1 MKLIIVLITLS
12 ALTACVTAS
21 CPNACSG
28 HGSCGS
34 NDQCS
39 CFRNWVANDCSE
51 RVCPYGISHTTT
63 PQGDLNMDGDRYDN
77 TGKAIVYKTGP
88 NAGTHIQAFI
98 SHLDNTLTF
107 STNQDVSSNELVK
120 GDAIQI
126 RGWDATNTRFIKHS
140 FVITAVNAD
149 GTFALDKDCTVAG
162 GLHGSVFKV
171 METIAFPQGTWE
183 TWPGDAV
190 QTTQDEGHF
199 YMECSNQG
207 LCDRGTGE
215 CECFDGYGGIDCG
228 ATSCPNDCSGNGR
241 CLSISDMA
249 RAAPTR
255 SGNTIEVARGSHFVS
270 TELTPDVAVGDT
282 VFLGE
287 QADYDSATAYTV
299 TGIVSQL
306 SANIGVVDRCAK
318 ADGTNVN
325 TAHTNRA
332 LCVAATD
339 CGGAQCVWNSQAGIV
354 GSQGFTVSP
363 RAQNSLP
370 FGSLLYKVGNY
381 NLWDADKVAGCV
393 CDDGFSG
400 HDCSSMACPVGA
412 DPLDVTGEDKENSES
427 STSTAT
433 PSTYTK
439 QNERQMLTM
448 DSTRGALSG
457 EFKLTFTSINGEK
470 KTTAS
475 IPTAPELSST
485 VTVSGVEEYDS
496 TYCKEANAGTTTI
509 YDQATGQWGG
519 AACEKLITFSPD
531 LPDDELQTG
540 DYIRIGNEI
549 RQIGSLIRSSDS
561 GNYSSAYVTAQ
572 FAKGYGAGTYAY
584 RHSAAK
590 AIEYGLEHLSNDV
603 VGEVT
608 ATKSKSSGKVLLNPK
623 GGHTNK
629 LHAAIA
635 TGGVTLSFTADGA
648 PMDSVGVGD
657 VLRIHS
663 QDGVSQIE
671 TITVANTGLVTGATL
686 DPDHLHTTDDAS
698 ELVAGTRDI
707 DSITYSVDH
716 VPIVDNGFK
725 YKVKFEDNSGDLPE
739 MICNTDNLRSVYRM
753 DEAAYVTRD
762 EPDRVWFVDTAQGSS
777 QPAYSA
783 VAQADLT
790 HPSAITAGDTIYVGE
805 QRCDVVSSDSDVG
818 SGVSNYLSA
827 SVVCA
832 EALSENAHST
842 ADAIVTHD
850 VIEVSFEGSSQS
862 CTSTDRPSLRF
873 IHDTDSVGSV
883 NDCTDASACAS
894 VLSYNGANRLVR
906 WSSGSDITKLSTNEL
921 MDNNDIAV
929 NDRVSIR
936 TSNEHTYETRTVDY
950 VNLEGLGTTTDNF
963 FTVSQPFTAAYEEK
977 HIYLNFKGTTSSA
990 ACSGRGLCDGSTA
1003 ECQCFKGYTGQ
1014 ACQIQNALAA

>member
-1 MKLIIVLITLS
+1 
-12 ALTACVTAS
+12 
-21 CPNACSG
+21 
-28 HGSCGS
+28 
-34 NDQCS
+34 
-39 CFRNWVANDCSE
+39 
-51 RVCPYGISHTTT
+51 
-63 PQGDLNMDGDRYDN
+63 MDGDRYDN

-88 NAGTHIQAFI
+88 YAGDHIQAFI

-107 STNQDVSSNELVK
+107 SAAQDVSSNELVK

-126 RGWDATNTRFIKHS
+126 RGWDATTTRFIKHT

-149 GTFALDKDCTVAG
+149 GTFALDKDCTVTG
-162 GLHGSVFKV
+162 GLHGSVFKIQT
-171 METIAFPQGTWE
+171 TIEAPQGTWE

-190 QTTQDEGHF
+190 QATQDEGHF

-207 LCDRGTGE
+207 LCDRGSGE
-215 CECFDGYGGIDCG
+215 CECFDGYSGIDCG

-249 RAAPTR
+249 RAAPIR
-255 SGNTIEVARGSHFVS
+255 SGNTIEVERGSHFVS
-270 TELTPDVAVGDT
+270 TESTPDVAVGDT
-282 VFLGE
+282 VYLGE

-299 TGIVSQL
+299 TGIVSL
-306 SANIGVVDRCAK
+306 MSSAVTRATVVSS
-318 ADGTNVN
+318 GLGN
-325 TAHTNRA
+325 
-332 LCVAATD
+332 
-339 CGGAQCVWNSQAGIV
+339 
-354 GSQGFTVSP
+354 QGFTVSP
-363 RAQNSLP
+363 RAQASLP
-370 FGSLLYKVGNY
+370 FGSSLYKVGNY
-381 NLWDADKVAGCV
+381 NLWDANKVAGCV

-412 DPLDVTGEDKENSES
+412 DPLDVTGEDKENSQS

-457 EFKLTFTSINGEK
+457 EFTLTFTSINGEK

-485 VTVSGVEEYDS
+485 VSVSGVEEYDS
-496 TYCKEANAGTTTI
+496 TYCKEANAAS
-509 YDQATGQWGG
+509 YDATADKQWGG
-519 AACEKLITFSPD
+519 AACEKLIKFSPD

-623 GGHTNK
+623 VGTNK
-629 LHAAIA
+629 LHAVVAE
-635 TGGVTLSFTADGA
+635 GGVTLTFSADGA
-648 PMDSVGVGD
+648 PMDSAGVGD

-663 QDGVSQIE
+663 QDGMSQIE
-671 TITVANTGLVTGATL
+671 TITVADTGLITQVTL
-686 DPDHLHTTDDAS
+686 DPEHIYATDDTVTDKSKLA
-698 ELVAGTRDI
+698 AGTRTI
-707 DSITYSVDH
+707 NSIVYSVDH
-716 VPIVDNGFK
+716 VAIVDNGFK

-739 MICNTDNLRSVYRM
+739 MVCNSDNLRSVYRIA
-753 DEAAYVTRD
+753 EAAYVTRD

-783 VAQADLT
+783 VAQDDLT

-805 QRCDVVSSDSDVG
+805 QRCDVISSDSDVG
-818 SGVSNYLSA
+818 SGASIRSDRAVGSGVSTYLSA

-832 EALSENAHST
+832 AALSENAHST
-842 ADAIVTHD
+842 VDAIVTHD
-850 VIEVSFEGSSQS
+850 PIEVSFEGSSQS
-862 CTSTDRPSLRF
+862 CTSTDRPALRF
-873 IHDTDSVGSV
+873 IHDTNHLST
-883 NDCTDASACAS
+883 NDCTDPSACAT
-894 VLSYNGANRLVR
+894 VLAYNGANRLVR
-906 WSSGSDITKLSTNEL
+906 WSSGADITHLSTNEL
-921 MDNNDIAV
+921 MDNNDLSV

-936 TSNEHTYETRTVDY
+936 TSTDHTYETRTVDY
-950 VNLEGLGTTTDNF
+950 INFQGIGASTDNY
-963 FTVSQPFTAAYEEK
+963 FTVSQPFTTAYAEK
-977 HIYLNFKGTTSSA
+977 GIHLNFKGTTTSA
-990 ACSGRGLCDGSTA
+990 ACSGRGLCDGSSA